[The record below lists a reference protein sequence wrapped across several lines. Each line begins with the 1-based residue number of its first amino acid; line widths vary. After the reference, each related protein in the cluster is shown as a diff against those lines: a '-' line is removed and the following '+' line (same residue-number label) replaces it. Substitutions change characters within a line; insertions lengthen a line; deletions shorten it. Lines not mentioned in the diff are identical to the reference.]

1 MAKLDRGDKI
11 LIFIVVFI
19 VVFMFSALLI
29 ASVFKQLKINKA
41 NIEIE
46 TKDYIFY
53 SYKET
58 IKINP
63 ETHCIS
69 FYDIVKEYNIERCGE
84 FTVKYIKKG

>member
-1 MAKLDRGDKI
+1 MVKLNLTEKI
-11 LIFIVVFI
+11 LLVCICVVFVI
-19 VVFMFSALLI
+19 GVIISM
-29 ASVFKQLKINKA
+29 KTQEKISRS

-63 ETHCIS
+63 NSLCIS
-69 FYDIVKEYNIERCGE
+69 FYDVLKEYNVEHCGE
-84 FTVKYIKKG
+84 FTVKYIK

>member
-1 MAKLDRGDKI
+1 MVKLDRGDKI
-11 LIFIVVFI
+11 LIFI

-58 IKINP
+58 IKKAYPNSP
-63 ETHCIS
+63 W
-69 FYDIVKEYNIERCGE
+69 
-84 FTVKYIKKG
+84 

>member
-11 LIFIVVFI
+11 LIFI

-69 FYDIVKEYNIERCGE
+69 FYDIVKEYNIEHCGE